1 MNGFFIGIKEFLT
14 LSTYKKNTTLSGAL
28 VFFTLIGVVPITYIA
43 SLIFS
48 IFGTEISVINNFF
61 SYPEFLVIT
70 EYITKTA
77 IKLGTQGNV
86 IVFLVALYSSA
97 NVFYHLR
104 QSGEVIYNYEK
115 NGSLFTRITS
125 MFIAFFTV
133 FLLSIVL
140 VFYVAVIPIIT
151 FVLGEK
157 LSILL
162 NAFIGVISVFLIAYL
177 INVYVCP
184 FKLKFYEVYK
194 GAIYSTVFCF
204 IATGLFLL
212 YVRNFSNY
220 DEVYGKIATV
230 LVFLSWLYLIING
243 LLQGITLNVFLMS
256 KTSIKKSRKNFK
268 FKTVKNYKKV

>member
-48 IFGTEISVINNFF
+48 IFGSEISVINNFF
-61 SYPEFLVIT
+61 SYPEFLEIT

-77 IKLGTQGNV
+77 IKLGTQGNA

-115 NGSLFTRITS
+115 NGNFLTRLTS
-125 MFIAFFTV
+125 MFIAFLTV
-133 FLLSIVL
+133 FVFSLFIVSYLAITPLITILLGEILSVLINLLVGVL
-140 VFYVAVIPIIT
+140 V
-151 FVLGEK
+151 
-157 LSILL
+157 
-162 NAFIGVISVFLIAYL
+162 VFLIAYL

-194 GAIYSTVFCF
+194 GALYSTVFCF

-256 KTSIKKSRKNFK
+256 KTSIKKSRKNFRL
-268 FKTVKNYKKV
+268 KTVKNYKKV